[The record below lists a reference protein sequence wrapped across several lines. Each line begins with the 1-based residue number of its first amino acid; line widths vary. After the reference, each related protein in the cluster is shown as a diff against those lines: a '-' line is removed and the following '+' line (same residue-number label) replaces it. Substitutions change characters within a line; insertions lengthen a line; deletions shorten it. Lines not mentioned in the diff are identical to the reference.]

1 MNISVGERQ
10 IKGKPDERS
19 LLVQT
24 SNPLQAIVV
33 QGCYFY
39 VMVVEKGENRGVTV
53 VGQWS

>member
-1 MNISVGERQ
+1 MNIPVGERQ

-24 SNPLQAIVV
+24 SNPLQAFVV
-33 QGCYFY
+33 RFFY